1 MGSPGPRDGRVT
13 VETKDILLA
22 RLGEIHVARK
32 APMVGCHGLG
42 SCIGL
47 MAYDVLSQVGGVAH
61 VVLPDSTGRK
71 DLELPGRYM
80 DIAVPALISQ
90 LIATG
95 ASKPRLKFVAVGG
108 ANVFKF
114 GSGAA
119 SLNLSIG
126 ERNIQALYD
135 CLKEM
140 NLRLEADLL
149 GGTQATSTQLCLGSG
164 QVFVACGS
172 REMNLLHK
180 FVEGQYVRAA

>member
-1 MGSPGPRDGRVT
+1 M
-13 VETKDILLA
+13 ETKDILLA

-47 MAYDVLSQVGGVAH
+47 MGYDSLTQVGGVAH

-71 DLELPGRYM
+71 DLDLPGRYM
-80 DIAVPALISQ
+80 DIAIPALINE
-90 LIATG
+90 LVVAG
-95 ASKPRLKFVAVGG
+95 AGRARLKFVAVGG

-114 GSGAA
+114 GAGAPN
-119 SLNLSIG
+119 LNLSIG
-126 ERNIQALYD
+126 ERNIQALHD
-135 CLKEM
+135 NLKSM
-140 NLRLEADLL
+140 SLRLEADLV
-149 GGTQATSTQLCLGSG
+149 GGTQATSTQLCLGTG

-180 FVEGQYVRAA
+180 FGEGRYVRAA

>member
-1 MGSPGPRDGRVT
+1 M
-13 VETKDILLA
+13 ETKDILLA

-47 MAYDVLSQVGGVAH
+47 IAYDALSQVGGIAH

-71 DLELPGRYM
+71 DVELPGRYM
-80 DIAVPALISQ
+80 DIAVPALISE
-90 LIATG
+90 LIAIG
-95 ASKPRLKFVAVGG
+95 ASKQRLKLVAVGG

-126 ERNIQALYD
+126 DRNIQALHAS
-135 CLKEM
+135 LQKI
-140 NLRLEADLL
+140 NLRLEAELL

-180 FVEGQYVRAA
+180 FREGQYVRAA

>member
-1 MGSPGPRDGRVT
+1 MGPTRFGDGRLV

-47 MAYDVLSQVGGVAH
+47 MAYDSITQVGGVAH
-61 VVLPDSTGRK
+61 VVLPDGTGRK
-71 DLELPGRYM
+71 DLDLPGRYM
-80 DIAVPALISQ
+80 NLAIPTLIDE
-90 LIATG
+90 LAAAG
-95 ASKPRLKFVAVGG
+95 AGRTRLKFVAVGG

-114 GSGAA
+114 GAGAP
-119 SLNLSIG
+119 SLNLNIG
-126 ERNIQALYD
+126 DRNIQAMRDGLAALNT
-135 CLKEM
+135 C
-140 NLRLEADLL
+140 LEAEFV
-149 GGTQATSTQLCLGSG
+149 GGTQATSTQLCLETG

-180 FVEGQYVRAA
+180 FAEGRNVRAA